1 MKIVPPPAFDPVRRL
16 DQAYGI
22 RNDRQLSLTEATA
35 VILDPGRLLKGRVV
49 SADGAGLLTVSTEL
63 GPFTAAS
70 ATPLAVGREFW
81 FQVVQAGAT
90 PLLAEAGKANAVM
103 NLLRVLLP
111 SMAGDLAGLGG
122 VSPDGAGLPA
132 DADTTPLSRFLAA
145 NGLDA
150 TPDPLKL
157 LKTVAHFSPPR
168 PGDRPPAEG
177 MGLPSVSADSDAA
190 PTASQKLT
198 RLLDAHTVV
207 NQQLPPSGRA
217 DYYIYPLFF
226 ADGASRGEWLFSF
239 EQEGNET
246 DQGGA
251 SSSLSF
257 YLAMTKLGDIHLH
270 LTVRPKGLSGT
281 FTLTTPEAADHLR
294 HHLPQLVDALEP
306 IGGPVVITCRT
317 AQFDS
322 LRALK
327 EELTAKAGVERF
339 ALVDVKA

>member
-1 MKIVPPPAFDPVRRL
+1 MKIAPPPAFDPVRRL

-22 RNDRQLSLTEATA
+22 KSDRQLSLTEATA
-35 VILDPGRLLKGRVV
+35 ILLDPGRLLKGRVV
-49 SADGAGLLTVSTEL
+49 SADGAGMVTVSTEL
-63 GPFTAAS
+63 GSFTAAT

-111 SMAGDLAGLGG
+111 GMAGDLAGLG

-145 NGLDA
+145 NALDA

-168 PGDRPPAEG
+168 PGDRPHPEG
-177 MGLPSVSADSDAA
+177 RGLTPVSAGIDAA

-198 RLLDAHTVV
+198 KLLDAHTVV
-207 NQQLPPSGRA
+207 NQQLPPSGRP

-239 EQEGNET
+239 EQAGNET

-257 YLAMTKLGDIHLH
+257 YLSMTKLGDIHLH
-270 LTVRPKGLSGT
+270 LLVRPQGLSGT

-294 HHLPQLVDALEP
+294 HQLPQLVDALEP
-306 IGGPVVITCRT
+306 IGGPVVITCRS

-322 LRALK
+322 LRSLK

>member
-22 RNDRQLSLTEATA
+22 RNDRQLSLAEATA

-81 FQVVQAGAT
+81 FQVVQAGTT

-111 SMAGDLAGLGG
+111 GMAGDLAGLG
-122 VSPDGAGLPA
+122 VTPDGAAQLA
-132 DADTTPLSRFLAA
+132 EADTTPLSRFLAA
-145 NGLDA
+145 TALDA

-157 LKTVAHFSPPR
+157 LKTVAHFSPTR
-168 PGDRPPAEG
+168 PGGRPLLEG
-177 MGLPSVSADSDAA
+177 QGLTPVSADIDAA

-217 DYYIYPLFF
+217 DYYLYPLFF